1 MEATVAPQLS
11 VTRKVAFVG
20 VLGALTVLLG
30 STPIG
35 LIPTPWGLNVTI
47 LHIPTILGALL
58 LGPVGGV
65 GIGAIFGISS
75 MVRAISNPVGL
86 SIMFTNPL
94 ISILPRVLF
103 GLTAWLVF
111 SGLGKV
117 RVPKVLAATIAA
129 VVGTL
134 LHTTYVFLAMIVFAG
149 GQVTSIV
156 GGVKGLFLLFLP
168 NAVAET
174 IAAGIIVTAV
184 VSTIYATVGRK
195 SKLSQMKEVE

>member
-1 MEATVAPQLS
+1 MEATVAPRFS
-11 VTRKVAFVG
+11 VTRKIAFIG

-58 LGPVGGV
+58 LGPIGGV

-86 SIMFTNPL
+86 SVMFVNPL
-94 ISILPRVLF
+94 ISILPRILF

-111 SGLGKV
+111 SGLERL
-117 RVPKVLAATIAA
+117 RVPKILAATIAA
-129 VVGTL
+129 AAGTL
-134 LHTTYVFLAMIVFAG
+134 LHTTYVFLAMIGFAG
-149 GQVTSIV
+149 GQVTGIV

-184 VSTIYATVGRK
+184 VSTISVAAGRK
-195 SKLSQMKEVE
+195 SKLSKLEAAE

>member
-1 MEATVAPQLS
+1 MGFWEPSLFYWEAP
-11 VTRKVAFVG
+11 
-20 VLGALTVLLG
+20 
-30 STPIG
+30 PIG

-58 LGPVGGV
+58 LGPVGGL

-111 SGLGKV
+111 SGLEKV

-174 IAAGIIVTAV
+174 IAAGIIITAIISAVYVTA
-184 VSTIYATVGRK
+184 GRK
-195 SKLSQMKEVE
+195 SKLSEIDSAK

>member
-1 MEATVAPQLS
+1 MEAIVAPQFS
-11 VTRKVAFVG
+11 ITKKIAFIG

-58 LGPVGGV
+58 LGPIGGL

-86 SIMFTNPL
+86 SIMFVNPL

-103 GLTAWLVF
+103 GFTVWFVF
-111 SGLGKV
+111 AGLEKV
-117 RVPKVLAATIAA
+117 RLPKIVAAALSAVL
-129 VVGTL
+129 GTL
-134 LHTTYVFLAMIVFAG
+134 LHTTYVFLSMIVFAAND
-149 GQVTSIV
+149 VTATA

-168 NAVAET
+168 NAISET
-174 IAAGIIVTAV
+174 IAAGIIVTAI
-184 VSTIYATVGRK
+184 VSTVYVSTGRK
-195 SKLSQMKEVE
+195 SKLSQVE

>member
-1 MEATVAPQLS
+1 MEATGAQRLS
-11 VTRKVAFVG
+11 VTRKIAFIG

-58 LGPVGGV
+58 LGPVGGL

-103 GLTAWLVF
+103 GLTTWLVF

-149 GQVTSIV
+149 GQVTNIV

-174 IAAGIIVTAV
+174 IAAGIIITAIISAVYVTA
-184 VSTIYATVGRK
+184 GRK
-195 SKLSQMKEVE
+195 SKLSEIDSAK

>member
-1 MEATVAPQLS
+1 MEATVAPRFS
-11 VTRKVAFVG
+11 VTRKIAFIG

-58 LGPVGGV
+58 LGPIGGV

-86 SIMFTNPL
+86 SVMFVNPL
-94 ISILPRVLF
+94 ISILPRILF

-111 SGLGKV
+111 SGLERL
-117 RVPKVLAATIAA
+117 RVPKILAATIAA
-129 VVGTL
+129 AAGTL
-134 LHTTYVFLAMIVFAG
+134 LHTTYVFLAMIGFAG

-184 VSTIYATVGRK
+184 VSTISVAAGRK
-195 SKLSQMKEVE
+195 SKLSKLEAAE

>member
-1 MEATVAPQLS
+1 MEATVAPRFS
-11 VTRKVAFVG
+11 VTRKIAFIG
-20 VLGALTVLLG
+20 VLGALTVLMG

-58 LGPVGGV
+58 LGPIGGL

-86 SIMFTNPL
+86 SIMFVNPL

-103 GLTAWLVF
+103 GLTAWVVF
-111 SGLGKV
+111 RGFEKL
-117 RVPKVLAATIAA
+117 RVPKVLAAAISA

-174 IAAGIIVTAV
+174 IAAGILVTAI
-184 VSTIYATVGRK
+184 VSAISVTTGRK
-195 SKLSQMKEVE
+195 SKLSKIDAAE

>member
-1 MEATVAPQLS
+1 MEATVAPRLS

-20 VLGALTVLLG
+20 VLGALTVLMG

-86 SIMFTNPL
+86 SIMFVNPL
-94 ISILPRVLF
+94 VSILPRALF

-111 SGLGKV
+111 SGLG
-117 RVPKVLAATIAA
+117 RLRMPKILAATISA
-129 VVGTL
+129 VLGTL
-134 LHTTYVFLAMIVFAG
+134 LHTTYVFLAMVAFAG
-149 GQVTSIV
+149 GQVTSIA

-168 NAVAET
+168 NAIAET
-174 IAAGIIVTAV
+174 IAAGIIITAV
-184 VSTIYATVGRK
+184 VSTVYVAAGRK
-195 SKLSQMKEVE
+195 SKLSKLNSAE